1 MLLRDF
7 LIYGYVLSR
16 TSMLVPKN
24 AFACVT
30 FVKVSILV
38 HEQGNRAGISRQLE
52 HNDFSPVHRKFTLFN
67 SEF

>member
-1 MLLRDF
+1 
-7 LIYGYVLSR
+7 
-16 TSMLVPKN
+16 MLVPKN
-24 AFACVT
+24 VFACVT

-52 HNDFSPVHRKFTLFN
+52 HNDFSLVHRKFTLFN